1 MPRKKNGYGN
11 FGVGGFKGVNNKVN
25 KGKGSKALGN
35 YPSER
40 RFGSTVNRSVIEQYN
55 IDSKWARWRR
65 GLEYYFQGAYL
76 EYTDTNAVLYQGTGF
91 EIPVTFDGYR
101 FATKNADSRTHYAI
115 RRTVTSNRDL
125 CTISEIQ
132 TDQREYPDQYARKEI
147 WAKVDVINDDLL
159 LRSFGEKVTDGE
171 TSANIDW
178 ILTSEK
184 KPAVY
189 GGKSPKEGTTIT
201 IAVPLDKLLETDYIK
216 ENNGNLQSLVGQAV
230 YMPDFVINRPVTF
243 FDIFN
248 DGKDFFSV
256 DTADIIGGAEVQILE
271 NTSTL
276 PPLLG
281 DVKDLTPIYKTSLST
296 GRLNSQF
303 FFQKSRYQRF
313 FGNQYL
319 TAQVVQGEV
328 EYLSYAIQPWNINS
342 IRVDEASNIIELTST
357 PFQASLYLYTGPEP
371 KRWLIFPDRGFT
383 IQSIDTDELGNYNHA
398 KPIPGEKL
406 WQKLRIDVDPWM
418 DQVFAQKT
426 PLQIADLYTC
436 SCPAYLHAV
445 IRNPEVYGNDGLL
458 NRQVRAPMP
467 TAKGVDDYQLAG
479 IGRVA
484 TIVQSWATSD
494 YRKGFKICKHT
505 IAAMFINK
513 LRVEEPNDFPAFE
526 GRTEFEEKLAA
537 DISEVVDEFTAQ
549 LERSEITTVEIIY
562 ALAEALNLDDIELGY
577 VLATSRF

>member
-11 FGVGGFKGVNNKVN
+11 FDVGGFKGVNNKIN
-25 KGKGSKALGN
+25 KGKGTKALGN

-40 RFGSTVNRSVIEQYN
+40 RFGTTVNRSIIEQFN

-65 GLEYYFQGAYL
+65 GLEYYFQGAFL
-76 EYTDTNAVLYQGTGF
+76 EYTDTTAVLYQGTGF

-101 FATKNADSRTHYAI
+101 FATKNADSRTHYTI
-115 RRTVTSNRDL
+115 RRTVTDNRDL

-132 TDQREYPDQYARKEI
+132 TDQREYPEQYARKEI

-201 IAVPLDKLLETDYIK
+201 IAVPLDKLLETDFIK

-230 YMPDFVINRPVTF
+230 YMPDFVINRPITF

-281 DVKDLTPIYKTSLST
+281 DVKNLTPIYQTPLST

-313 FGNQYL
+313 FGQQYL
-319 TAQVVQGEV
+319 TAEVVQSEV

-342 IRVDEASNIIELTST
+342 IRVDEANNIIELTST

-371 KRWLIFPDRGFT
+371 KRWLIFSDKGFT

-398 KPIPGEKL
+398 PPIPGEQL

-445 IRNPEVYGNDGLL
+445 IRSPEVYGNDGKL

-505 IAAMFINK
+505 IAAMFANK

-577 VLATSRF
+577 VLETSRF

>member
-1 MPRKKNGYGN
+1 
-11 FGVGGFKGVNNKVN
+11 
-25 KGKGSKALGN
+25 
-35 YPSER
+35 
-40 RFGSTVNRSVIEQYN
+40 
-55 IDSKWARWRR
+55 
-65 GLEYYFQGAYL
+65 
-76 EYTDTNAVLYQGTGF
+76 
-91 EIPVTFDGYR
+91 
-101 FATKNADSRTHYAI
+101 
-115 RRTVTSNRDL
+115 
-125 CTISEIQ
+125 
-132 TDQREYPDQYARKEI
+132 
-147 WAKVDVINDDLL
+147 
-159 LRSFGEKVTDGE
+159 
-171 TSANIDW
+171 
-178 ILTSEK
+178 
-184 KPAVY
+184 
-189 GGKSPKEGTTIT
+189 
-201 IAVPLDKLLETDYIK
+201 
-216 ENNGNLQSLVGQAV
+216 
-230 YMPDFVINRPVTF
+230 MPDFVINRPVTF

-248 DGKDFFSV
+248 DGKEFFSV
-256 DTADIIGGAEVQILE
+256 DTADIIGGAEVLILE
-271 NTSTL
+271 NTTTL

-281 DVKDLTPIYKTSLST
+281 DVKNLTPIYQTSLST

-313 FGNQYL
+313 FGSQYL
-319 TAQVVQGEV
+319 TAQVVQSEV

-342 IRVDEASNIIELTST
+342 IRVDEANNIIELTST

-383 IQSIDTDELGNYNHA
+383 IQSIDTDELGNYNHSP
-398 KPIPGEKL
+398 PIPGEKL

-418 DQVFAQKT
+418 DQVFAQKR

-445 IRNPEVYGNDGLL
+445 IRSPEVYGNDGKL

-484 TIVQSWATSD
+484 TIVQSWATSE

-526 GRTEFEEKLAA
+526 GRTEFEEKLAK

>member
-11 FGVGGFKGVNNKVN
+11 FDVGGFKGVNNKVN
-25 KGKGSKALGN
+25 KGKGSKALGQ
-35 YPSER
+35 YPSQR
-40 RFGSTVNRSVIEQYN
+40 TFGTTVNRSVIEQYN

-101 FATKNADSRTHYAI
+101 FATKNADSRTHYTI
-115 RRTVTSNRDL
+115 RRTIADNRDL

-132 TDQREYPDQYARKEI
+132 TDQRKYPEQYARKEI

-178 ILTSEK
+178 ILTSEQ

-216 ENNGNLQSLVGQAV
+216 ENSGNLQSLVGQAV

-281 DVKDLTPIYKTSLST
+281 DVKDLTPIYQTSLST

-313 FGNQYL
+313 FGQQYL
-319 TAQVVQGEV
+319 TAEVVQSEV

-342 IRVDEASNIIELTST
+342 IRVDEANNIIELTST
-357 PFQASLYLYTGPEP
+357 PFQASLYLYTGPET

-398 KPIPGEKL
+398 PPIPGEQL

-445 IRNPEVYGNDGLL
+445 IRSPEVYGNDGKL

-467 TAKGVDDYQLAG
+467 TAKGVDDFQLAG

-526 GRTEFEEKLAA
+526 GRTEFEAKLAA

-549 LERSEITTVEIIY
+549 LERSEITSVEIIY

>member
-40 RFGSTVNRSVIEQYN
+40 RFGSTVNRSIIEQYN

-76 EYTDTNAVLYQGTGF
+76 EYTDTTAVLYQGTGF

-115 RRTVTSNRDL
+115 RRTITANRDL

-132 TDQREYPDQYARKEI
+132 KDQREYPDQYARKEI

-243 FDIFN
+243 FDVFN

-281 DVKDLTPIYKTSLST
+281 DVKNLTPIYQTPLST

-319 TAQVVQGEV
+319 TAQVVQSEV

-342 IRVDEASNIIELTST
+342 IRVDEANNFIELTST

-436 SCPAYLHAV
+436 SCPAYLHAI

-577 VLATSRF
+577 VLATNRF